1 MRLEGRQAHKPG
13 RGPIDWLGGWRTCL
27 VGCST
32 FLLLALA
39 IRIFQQ
45 YTAWTDGIDASSQG
59 FAQTYRALYY
69 AEVLAV
75 TIGTLVWWGYLVR
88 KGRQLVNRE
97 ISHDEEVRRI
107 AVFWGLVGTTSVIL
121 YIMAS
126 FWPTRTAP
134 GIRPRFATP
143 R

>member
-1 MRLEGRQAHKPG
+1 MAQAVQDQEPRIRLEGRQAHKPG

-27 VGCST
+27 VGCSI

-45 YTAWTDGIDASSQG
+45 FTAWTDGIDASSDG

-69 AEVLAV
+69 AEVLGV
-75 TIGTLVWWGYLVR
+75 TIGTLMWWGYLVR

-107 AVFWGLVGTTSVIL
+107 AVFWGLVGTTSVLSLIH
-121 YIMAS
+121 I
-126 FWPTRTAP
+126 
-134 GIRPRFATP
+134 
-143 R
+143 